1 MYTALHNNAAHR
13 LSAVTDEA
21 RMPMPPEVP
30 MSNAAGYAPDHA
42 VVSKERGTLLVPT
55 RKTW

>member
-1 MYTALHNNAAHR
+1 M
-13 LSAVTDEA
+13 SAVTEEA

-30 MSNAAGYAPDHA
+30 MSKPQPYAPDHA

-55 RKTW
+55 R